1 MEGLKGKV
9 IVFAGAGGI
18 ANATAEFLGKGG
30 AKVVVGDILQSSAD
44 RCVKAAKDAGG
55 DGVATVLDIADQQSV
70 KDLIGLAIRTYGR
83 IDGLFNVAA
92 NIHPDEVAKDTNP
105 I

>member
-1 MEGLKGKV
+1 MEGLNGKV

-18 ANATAEFLGKGG
+18 ANATAGFLSKGG

-44 RCVKAAKDAGG
+44 YCVKAAKEAGG
-55 DGVATVLDIADQQSV
+55 DGVATILDIADEQNV
-70 KDLIGLAIRTYGR
+70 KNLIHLAIQTYGR

-92 NIHPDEVAKDTNP
+92 NIHPDEVAKDTN
-105 I
+105 